1 MNPGR
6 RLGLLFALAACA
18 LLAVAPAITQG
29 GAAPA
34 DYCGAAGKAAASAAG
49 DGDPGAPASPAG
61 SCPCCRLHAAQC
73 IAQPPP
79 LPFLLHRHAVAEKPR
94 AARDHAL
101 FDVLLAWRELHTQGP
116 PCVR

>member
-18 LLAVAPAITQG
+18 LLAVAPAIVQ
-29 GAAPA
+29 GAAAPS
-34 DYCGAAGKAAASAAG
+34 DYCGAAGKAAANGAG

-61 SCPCCRLHAAQC
+61 SCPYCRLHAVQC
-73 IAQPPP
+73 IALPPP
-79 LPFLLHRHAVAEKPR
+79 SVLHRHAVAEKPR
-94 AARDHAL
+94 AARDHTL